1 MRSGRQGAL
10 VVAALL
16 GCGAGAA
23 ARAAGSNSW
32 TNVAGHVLEAA
43 PQAIKG
49 ETVTFKQE
57 GTGQTVDYPLS
68 VFPLGEQE
76 RLQVLQSPQGAD
88 KTPVDISD
96 TAQIVRLYERVL
108 PYAVLFGLEKEWA
121 KVLEVHYGETGAS
134 PSWYHGTSA
143 FNAAMLG
150 SAISGFSSS
159 AVSSFA
165 PPSSSSGSGFS
176 SGGGFSGG
184 GFGGGGGGGR

>member
-76 RLQVLQSPQGAD
+76 RLRARLRETTVPEGLQSACEYARRILAR
-88 KTPVDISD
+88 T
-96 TAQIVRLYERVL
+96 RLLRENGQMSEEDFR
-108 PYAVLFGLEKEWA
+108 K
-121 KVLEVHYGETGAS
+121 
-134 PSWYHGTSA
+134 
-143 FNAAMLG
+143 
-150 SAISGFSSS
+150 SS
-159 AVSSFA
+159 ATTLAALRQQAAPLVEQQILSRERLELILDELAA
-165 PPSSSSGSGFS
+165 PPE
-176 SGGGFSGG
+176 
-184 GFGGGGGGGR
+184 